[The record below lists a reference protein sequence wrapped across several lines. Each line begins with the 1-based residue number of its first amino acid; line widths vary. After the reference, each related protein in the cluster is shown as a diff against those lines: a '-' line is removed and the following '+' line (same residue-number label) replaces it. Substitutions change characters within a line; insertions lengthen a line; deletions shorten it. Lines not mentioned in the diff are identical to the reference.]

1 MLVALMS
8 TYTVSIG
15 CVLWRRTSRS
25 EIHQFPKARW
35 SMGRRTGVVV
45 NTGALLYSISAFF
58 WCFWPNT
65 TGSGAAN
72 FNWSV
77 VLFLGVGLVA
87 LVMWFAKGKRSYRA
101 PVAMVAGR

>member
-1 MLVALMS
+1 M
-8 TYTVSIG
+8 I
-15 CVLWRRTSRS
+15 
-25 EIHQFPKARW
+25 
-35 SMGRRTGVVV
+35 V
-45 NTGALLYSISAFF
+45 NIGALLYSVFAFF

-87 LVMWFAKGKRSYRA
+87 SVMWFVEGRKGYRA
-101 PVAMVAGR
+101 PVATVVGRGER